1 MKTKR
6 LILRPWTEED
16 AASLYKY
23 AQDPKI
29 GPIAGW
35 SPHTS
40 VDNKQ
45 QGSNKGY
52 TFCSGN
58 LCCSFKREQ

>member
-29 GPIAGW
+29 GPIADG
-35 SPHTS
+35 HHIRLLITAG
-40 VDNKQ
+40 K
-45 QGSNKGY
+45 
-52 TFCSGN
+52 
-58 LCCSFKREQ
+58 